1 MESPKPECPGC
12 RELRGI
18 VEELRG
24 LIEGQQKRI
33 LDLETRLKKT
43 SRNSSRPPSS
53 DPPGSPSSPKRKGS
67 GKKRGG
73 QPGHEGH
80 HRPLLAESDVTCV
93 LPRFP
98 SSCGRCGESL
108 PPSADG
114 KPVRRQVWELPTLR
128 PHVTEYQF
136 HGVVCPCCGER
147 TVAVAGPDVPDGD
160 FGPRAEATIAYLG
173 AAFRLSVRE
182 RKRILAELWGLPIST
197 GAIKRVDDRV
207 SVRAESIYAVA
218 LEALRDAPVAHSD
231 ETSWRIQGKRGWLW
245 TGVARDLRVFRVDGR
260 RSREAFERLFGA
272 DFRGTLITDR
282 LASYDGQ
289 SEDDR
294 QLCWAHLKRDF
305 QGFADRP
312 EPSIRAFGKEG
323 LAVVKILFKGWRA
336 FRDGRGDRDR
346 LRQRLQP
353 ARERLADLLISGAET
368 GHDTIV
374 GFCNHLIKR
383 AGALWAFLDVDG
395 VEPTNNPAE
404 RALRPAVLWRKGSFG
419 SQSESGC
426 RFVERML
433 TLIATLRA
441 QGRPLLEFITELCS
455 APLRGVGPPSILMTA
470 GS

>member
-1 MESPKPECPGC
+1 MESSKPECPGC

-24 LIEGQQKRI
+24 LIEGQQQRI
-33 LDLETRLKKT
+33 VDLEARLKKT

-53 DPPGSPSSPKRKGS
+53 DPPGAPSSPKRKSS

-80 HRPLLAESDVTCV
+80 HRPLLAESDVARI

-98 SSCGRCGESL
+98 SNCGRCGGSL
-108 PPSADG
+108 PPNADG
-114 KPVRRQVWELPTLR
+114 KPVRRQIWELPALR

-147 TVAVAGPDVPDGD
+147 TMAVAGPDVPEGD
-160 FGPRAEATIAYLG
+160 FGPRAEATIAHLG

-182 RKRILAELWGLPIST
+182 RKRILAECWGLPIST

-207 SVRAESIYAVA
+207 SARAESVYTEA
-218 LEALRDAPVAHSD
+218 LEALREAPVAHSD
-231 ETSWRIQGKRGWLW
+231 ETSWRILARRGWLW
-245 TGVARDLRVFRVDGR
+245 TGVARDLRVFRVDR
-260 RSREAFERLFGA
+260 HRSREAFERLFGA
-272 DFRGTLITDR
+272 DFHGTLITDR

-305 QGFADRP
+305 QGFADRQDP
-312 EPSIRAFGKEG
+312 LVRTFGERG
-323 LAVVKILFKGWRA
+323 LAVVKILFKEWRA
-336 FRDGRGDRDR
+336 FRDRHGDRDR
-346 LRQRLQP
+346 LRRGLRP
-353 ARERLADLLISGAET
+353 ARKRLAGLLTSGAET
-368 GHDTIV
+368 GHVKIV

-383 AGALWAFLDVDG
+383 AGALWAFIDIDG

-419 SQSESGC
+419 SQSDSGC

-433 TLIATLRA
+433 TIVSTLRA

-455 APLRGVGPPSILMTA
+455 APLRGVGPPSILTPA